1 MITKP
6 RYRTIIVEYGKSG
19 IGKRQ
24 TVYLGWGYMAAT
36 NVALEWA
43 GLADQGTR
51 IVVEDNHKGV
61 WHGISE
67 RFAAPSEA

>member
-1 MITKP
+1 MITKS

-19 IGKRQ
+19 VGKRQ
-24 TVYLGWGYMAAT
+24 TVYLGWGYLNAT
-36 NVALEWA
+36 NAAIEWA
-43 GLADQGTR
+43 RIVDQGTR
-51 IVVEDNHKGV
+51 IIIEEHDGES